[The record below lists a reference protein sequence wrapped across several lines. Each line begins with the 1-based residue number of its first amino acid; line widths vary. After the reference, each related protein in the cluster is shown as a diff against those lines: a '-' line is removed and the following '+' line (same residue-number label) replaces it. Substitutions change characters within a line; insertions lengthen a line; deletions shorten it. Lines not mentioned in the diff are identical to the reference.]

1 MTENVKKYSVVK
13 KNFLLKKTF
22 DQSNWFHLLA
32 KSNVFQ
38 HIYSET
44 EVLIVGKKADSGNF
58 VFAKKKQTVEFLFD
72 KKRTVEYFFGGK
84 SGQWNLFGE
93 KNRQWNYFL
102 GKKTDNGIIF
112 CWEKQAVEAMHFLR
126 FKDISDAE
134 GIVFKCPNE
143 TASKF

>member
-44 EVLIVGKKADSGNF
+44 EVLNCWQKSRQWKFSFCQKEADSGIF
-58 VFAKKKQTVEFLFD
+58 V
-72 KKRTVEYFFGGK
+72 
-84 SGQWNLFGE
+84 
-93 KNRQWNYFL
+93 
-102 GKKTDNGIIF
+102 
-112 CWEKQAVEAMHFLR
+112 
-126 FKDISDAE
+126 
-134 GIVFKCPNE
+134 
-143 TASKF
+143 

>member
-44 EVLIVGKKADSGNF
+44 EVLIVGKKADSGNL
-58 VFAKKKQTVEFLFD
+58 VFARKKQTVEFLFD
-72 KKRTVEYFFGGK
+72 KKRTVEYFLGGK
-84 SGQWNLFGE
+84 SGQWN
-93 KNRQWNYFL
+93 
-102 GKKTDNGIIF
+102 
-112 CWEKQAVEAMHFLR
+112 
-126 FKDISDAE
+126 
-134 GIVFKCPNE
+134 
-143 TASKF
+143 